1 MTHRTIQIIFILI
14 LFIGCEKHLEVE
26 PTDKINTQSYY
37 KTEED
42 AVGAINAAYAPLQY
56 EGSFKLALW
65 VLGDIMSDDA
75 LMGGAGAGDD
85 IATNALENFSTTA
98 DNEKAYILWS
108 AHYSG
113 IYYSN
118 VVLDKIPN
126 MDIDEDLKN
135 RIIGE
140 AYFLRATYY
149 FYLAFYFGDVPLYTT
164 VPDPNNLNISR
175 TPAEK
180 VWEQVISDYIN
191 AGERLPESYSGD
203 NVGRALKG
211 GAYGMLAKTYLILER
226 WQDCIDACKKVEAI
240 SRHRLL
246 PNYADLWNYLSSNN
260 NDEALFDIQHHY
272 YEGGWNGTGNY
283 ISEFTAPRYQF
294 IGENRGWGFG
304 VPTVD
309 HVGNTYKT
317 DDTRK
322 NVNIISPGDS
332 IWNLNKEEWYVH
344 QAKYSPYSGYNVKKY
359 LFLEYNGTNAS
370 MMFFPLNFHA
380 LRYADV
386 LLMHAEALNELNPGS
401 AEAHEYLNQV
411 RRRAFQNN
419 DNDITGLDQLQLRE
433 AIYKERRAE
442 LFFEGWR
449 WIDLVRTG
457 RVTQVMQDAGKT
469 NFDPEKHT
477 LLPIPQS
484 EIDINPN
491 LTQNPNY

>member
-1 MTHRTIQIIFILI
+1 MIKRVFSAV
-14 LFIGCEKHLEVE
+14 LFIILLGSCEEYLEVQ
-26 PTDKINTQSYY
+26 PTDRINTQSYY
-37 KTEED
+37 QTEED
-42 AVGAINAAYAPLQY
+42 AIGAINAAYAPLQY
-56 EGSFKLALW
+56 EGSFKLTLW
-65 VLGDIMSDDA
+65 ALGDVMSDDA
-75 LMGGAGAGDD
+75 LMGGGGAGDD
-85 IATNALENFSTTA
+85 PATNALENFSATA
-98 DNEKAYILWS
+98 ENQKAYILWS

-113 IYYSN
+113 VYYSN
-118 VVLDKIPN
+118 VVLQKIPQ
-126 MDIDEDLKN
+126 MDIDEELKE

-149 FYLAFYFGDVPLYTT
+149 FYLAFYFGDVPLYTS
-164 VPDPNNLNISR
+164 VPDPNNLNVSR
-175 TPAEK
+175 TPVED
-180 VWEQVISDYIN
+180 VWAQIISDYKE
-191 AGERLPESYSGD
+191 AGKRLPESYSGD
-203 NVGRALKG
+203 DVGRALKG

-226 WQDCIDACKKVEAI
+226 WQDCIDACKEVEAI

-246 PNYADLWNYLSSNN
+246 DNYADLWNYLASNN
-260 NDEALFDIQHHY
+260 NDEVLFDIQHHY

-283 ISEFTAPRYQF
+283 ISEYTAPRYQF
-294 IGENRGWGFG
+294 IGESRGWGWG
-304 VPTVD
+304 VPTVG
-309 HVGNTYKT
+309 HAENAYEE
-317 DDTRK
+317 DDVREDI
-322 NVNIISPGDS
+322 NIIAPGDS
-332 IWNLNKEEWYVH
+332 IWNMNKGEWYVH
-344 QAKYSPYSGYNVKKY
+344 RAEHSPYSGYNVKKY

-386 LLMHAEALNELNPGS
+386 LLMHAEALNELRGGS
-401 AEAHEYLNQV
+401 GEAHTLLNQV
-411 RRRAFQNN
+411 RRRAFGDNN
-419 DNDITGLDQLQLRE
+419 HDLSGLGQAALRE

-484 EIDINPN
+484 ERDINPN